1 MTQETHE
8 APPTF
13 EPVHTLELVSVNDS
27 KIIGVSVYS
36 GRAEVTRLFSFSVH
50 TGQNQVNIS
59 GLPNVLDQDS
69 FRVEGRGAATI
80 HDVTISTIIPPPI
93 PTTSTELKAL
103 ELKRTQTE
111 KALQRSRKAI
121 ASLET
126 YLGSVNVE
134 HVAITALGE
143 VVGSYESTC
152 EKLDDQVTELEQ
164 QLVDLNKAI
173 EVERKKLSGPTG
185 NNKLNLKASIGVF
198 ADHEGDVEIALIYAV
213 NSATW
218 SAGYDI
224 RVDMQTKEKPITLIY
239 KGAIT
244 QNTGE
249 DWNDIPLTLETATP
263 TFGVGVPSL
272 IPWTL
277 SIYRPPVVRSKGKRF
292 GRGGTSLAA
301 SSAVAYRLSSRRS
314 PMSRRSTSSDEDEES
329 RASPMEYRGLAV
341 SSKGNIS
348 ATFTVPGTITIPSD
362 GVDHNVTIVQLSL
375 DSTMSWVSVPK
386 VDAKTHLNAKIKNA
400 SEYTLLSGP
409 ASVYVDGS
417 FISRS
422 DVPAVSPD
430 ESFDCPLGLDPSIR
444 ITYHPRVKKVSQ
456 SGFYT
461 KTTNYVFSQRI
472 TIFNTK
478 SAAVDNVK
486 IIDQVPVSE
495 DSLITVKL
503 VSPALVAPFSESKT
517 LSGGELKVPPPVKV
531 SPGVVVQWDGA
542 DEPGNDVEGLGKDG
556 KFYWVCSV
564 PSQGK
569 VNLVLQWEVT
579 APVRTDIAGLY

>member
-13 EPVHTLELVSVNDS
+13 EPVHTVELVSVNDS

-50 TGQNQVNIS
+50 TGQNQVIIS
-59 GLPNVLDQDS
+59 GLPNALDQDS

-93 PTTSTELKAL
+93 PTTSTELKGL
-103 ELKRTQTE
+103 ELNHKQTE
-111 KALQRSRKAI
+111 KALERSRKAI
-121 ASLET
+121 ASLEN
-126 YLGSVNVE
+126 YLDSVNVE
-134 HVAITALGE
+134 HVAVTALGE
-143 VVGSYESTC
+143 VVETYESTC
-152 EKLDDQVTELEQ
+152 EKLDDKVTELEK
-164 QLVDLNKAI
+164 QLDDLYKSI
-173 EVERKKLSGPTG
+173 EDERKKLSGPTG
-185 NNKLNLKASIGVF
+185 NHKLNLKASIGVF
-198 ADHEGDVEIALIYAV
+198 ADHEGEVEIALIYAV
-213 NSATW
+213 NNATW

-244 QNTGE
+244 QSTGE

-277 SIYRPPVVRSKGKRF
+277 SIYRPPIVKSKGMRLG
-292 GRGGTSLAA
+292 GRGGGPSASLAA
-301 SSAVAYRLSSRRS
+301 SPAMALRRMSRRS
-314 PMSRRSTSSDEDEES
+314 PSSMAMDELEDES
-329 RASPMEYRGLAV
+329 IMQYRGLAV
-341 SSKGNIS
+341 SSRGNIS

-362 GVDHNVTIVQLSL
+362 GVAHNVTIVQLSL

-386 VDAKTHLNAKIKNA
+386 IDAKTHLNAKIKNA

-478 SAAVDNVK
+478 STAISNVK

-503 VSPALVAPFSESKT
+503 LSPPLVAPFSDST
-517 LSGGELKVPPPVKV
+517 LSSSGGELKVPPPVKV
-531 SPGVVVQWDGA
+531 SSGVVVQWDGA

-556 KFYWVCSV
+556 KFYWVCAV

-569 VNLVLQWEVT
+569 VNLLLQWEVT